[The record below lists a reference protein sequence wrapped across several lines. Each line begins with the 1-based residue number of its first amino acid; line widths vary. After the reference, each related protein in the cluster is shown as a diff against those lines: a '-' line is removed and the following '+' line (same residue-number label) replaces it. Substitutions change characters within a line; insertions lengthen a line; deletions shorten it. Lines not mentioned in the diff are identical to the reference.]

1 MTLLIIAIIIA
12 LIIFFVGYRSDSGQ
26 FKIDGQAPIKD
37 NRTKEEKIKF
47 GIMEAE
53 RRRLEL
59 EKKER
64 QEAQQKLEQQE
75 AQELERIRRENQKK
89 IAHLVATVDKNNFN
103 EKELWDSF
111 IDFSKNIYKDIK
123 SYPKNRLN
131 ECSLIGVKPALK
143 FILSATSEKVD
154 FYNLPNNGVFENFN
168 GTLFDYAKS
177 KIDGKISIGKISVLT
192 YFTFIESHENPSKI
206 NEQMNYI
213 ILKKEVKN
221 GRDVL
226 AFTSAKNFL
235 HTKQGQIHCSWDYL
249 GEIVYLNLPLLS
261 EGDENSVEITNW
273 RKELDVHGVIRSTS
287 YDIAMST
294 IIVGQFINR
303 IQEKKYIQLSW
314 YFETR

>member
-103 EKELWDSF
+103 EKSCGIVL
-111 IDFSKNIYKDIK
+111 
-123 SYPKNRLN
+123 
-131 ECSLIGVKPALK
+131 LI
-143 FILSATSEKVD
+143 
-154 FYNLPNNGVFENFN
+154 
-168 GTLFDYAKS
+168 
-177 KIDGKISIGKISVLT
+177 
-192 YFTFIESHENPSKI
+192 
-206 NEQMNYI
+206 
-213 ILKKEVKN
+213 
-221 GRDVL
+221 
-226 AFTSAKNFL
+226 SAK
-235 HTKQGQIHCSWDYL
+235 
-249 GEIVYLNLPLLS
+249 
-261 EGDENSVEITNW
+261 
-273 RKELDVHGVIRSTS
+273 TS
-287 YDIAMST
+287 IKT
-294 IIVGQFINR
+294 
-303 IQEKKYIQLSW
+303 
-314 YFETR
+314 